1 MSEKYLKEDGYFR
14 IIKII
19 SNSEIVINGGTM
31 DGLNE
36 DDDINIIVPGD
47 TITDPYDYDKN
58 LGSLDLIKDTLKI
71 KTITPYY
78 SVCHKVKKK
87 VIKQGYLSQSI
98 ASIASSNIASLADK
112 VVEEEVPLNIIESEI
127 TNGYPKLDE
136 ERIVIG
142 DYARKRF

>member
-1 MSEKYLKEDGYFR
+1 MSEEYFKEDGYFR

-47 TITDPYDYDKN
+47 IITDPYNYDKN

-78 SVCHKVKKK
+78 SVCHKVKEK
-87 VIKQGYLSQSI
+87 VVKLGYLSPSL
-98 ASIASSNIASLADK
+98 ASSLDLLADK
-112 VVEEEVPLNIIESEI
+112 VVKEEVPLNIIESEI